1 MDTQKIESVVEG
13 ILFASGEPVSLQRLS
28 EALEAGAAET
38 EAAVTALG
46 DRYRFE
52 RRGMRIVEMDGL
64 FQMVSSPEHADIIRK
79 VLEERKPSP
88 LSKAALEVLSIA
100 AYHQP
105 VTRADIERIRGVD
118 SSNTVQLLCD
128 KELIEEAGRLDVL
141 GRPMQFR
148 TTPVFLRAFG
158 LRDLG
163 DLPDLEELEGQM
175 SLLLSRLRDASQD
188 APAVQDGPD
197 AQDGDAAEAP
207 ESAEEAEVPPPEMPA
222 SREEA
227 S

>member
-1 MDTQKIESVVEG
+1 MENIKIESIVEG
-13 ILFASGEPVSLQRLS
+13 ILFASGDPVSLTRLAA
-28 EALEAGAAET
+28 ALET
-38 EAAVTALG
+38 EPDQVEAVVRALG

-52 RRGMRIVEMDGL
+52 RRGIRVVEMDGL
-64 FQMVSSPEHADIIRK
+64 FQMVSSPEHAEIIRK
-79 VLEERKPSP
+79 VLEERKPAP
-88 LSKAALEVLSIA
+88 LSKAALEVLSIV

-118 SSNTVQLLCD
+118 SSNTVQLLCE

-148 TTPVFLRAFG
+148 TTPLFLRAFG

-175 SLLLSRLRDASQD
+175 SLPLRPQGLVAEVDGSESLE
-188 APAVQDGPD
+188 APDE
-197 AQDGDAAEAP
+197 AEAP
-207 ESAEEAEVPPPEMPA
+207 APEDAP
-222 SREEA
+222 
-227 S
+227 

>member
-1 MDTQKIESVVEG
+1 MGISKIESTVEG
-13 ILFASGEPVSLQRLS
+13 ILFASGDPVKLERLAS
-28 EALEAGAAET
+28 ALEAEPD
-38 EAAVTALG
+38 EIQIAVKALA

-64 FQMVSSPEHADIIRK
+64 FQMVSSPEHAEIIRK
-79 VLEERKPSP
+79 VLEERKPAP
-88 LSKAALEVLSIA
+88 LSKAALEVLSIV

-118 SSNTVQLLCD
+118 SSNTVQMLCD

-175 SLLLSRLRDASQD
+175 TLPLRPPGLVAGDED
-188 APAVQDGPD
+188 APLPEGAPPGDGP
-197 AQDGDAAEAP
+197 
-207 ESAEEAEVPPPEMPA
+207 
-222 SREEA
+222 
-227 S
+227 

>member
-1 MDTQKIESVVEG
+1 MELPKIETMIEG
-13 ILFASGEPVSLQRLS
+13 ILFASGEPVSLQRLAD
-28 EALEAGAAET
+28 ALDAEAGET
-38 EAAVTALG
+38 EAVVKALS

-64 FQMVSSPEHADIIRK
+64 FQMVSSPEHAEVIRK
-79 VLEERKPSP
+79 VLEERKPAP
-88 LSKAALEVLSIA
+88 LSKAALEVLSIV

-105 VTRADIERIRGVD
+105 ATRADIERIRGVD

-175 SLLLSRLRDASQD
+175 SLPLRPVGLVA
-188 APAVQDGPD
+188 
-197 AQDGDAAEAP
+197 DGDEGSDEAKPP
-207 ESAEEAEVPPPEMPA
+207 EGLENAEEAEAPLPHGTSPPLEDA
-222 SREEA
+222 L
-227 S
+227 